1 MGGSDY
7 LSENSSVK
15 GVDGV
20 EFFKGDS
27 KFPLLQ
33 WKHSEPN
40 TCGPSHGETGSDL
53 LECSPLSRWDP
64 FE

>member
-1 MGGSDY
+1 M
-7 LSENSSVK
+7 K
-15 GVDGV
+15 GVNGV

-40 TCGPSHGETGSDL
+40 TCGPSHGEIGSDL